1 MSLRQQV
8 ASRIPNYKTQYW
20 SNSETLGWNMSFTGD
35 DGLEGGVLV
44 GVFGGSTFGRSSL
57 MISVGF
63 RFCIVFTGVGAA
75 ALLPSFQ
82 DK

>member
-35 DGLEGGVLV
+35 DGLDEGGVLV
-44 GVFGGSTFGRSSL
+44 GVFGSFTFAEPNTMSCRK
-57 MISVGF
+57 F
-63 RFCIVFTGVGAA
+63 NYYH
-75 ALLPSFQ
+75 
-82 DK
+82 